1 MEFTVNGNCDCFLV
15 STQEAVQRLFKPP
28 TQSKDE
34 FTVWCESFLG
44 GMDVQIDSKFTF
56 GHLLVEFSFMLS
68 HNRYSLLYLQHFLVP
83 VVILCLQIDA

>member
-1 MEFTVNGNCDCFLV
+1 M
-15 STQEAVQRLFKPP
+15 QRLFKPP

-56 GHLLVEFSFMLS
+56 GHLQVEFK
-68 HNRYSLLYLQHFLVP
+68 
-83 VVILCLQIDA
+83 